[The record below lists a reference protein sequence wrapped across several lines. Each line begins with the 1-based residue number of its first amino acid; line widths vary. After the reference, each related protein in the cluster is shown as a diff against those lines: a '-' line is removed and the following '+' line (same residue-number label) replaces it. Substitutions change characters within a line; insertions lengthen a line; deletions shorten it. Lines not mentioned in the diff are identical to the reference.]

1 MPVKALYPGTFDPPT
16 NGHVDLIQR
25 GSKLFDHLTVAIL
38 VNPVK
43 NPLFTV
49 EERVEMLE
57 EVTGPLGNVS
67 VATFDGL
74 MVEFAR
80 KVGAAAVLRGIRAIS
95 DYEHEFQMALMNRR
109 LAPDVETVFLAAGGT
124 LLVCEL
130 ADGEGSFQLWR
141 RHQRAGAAERGEE
154 AARADQERRVTEW
167 RPRAR
172 RPQAELCAQSEI
184 CQDGRDMTVTA
195 PAKVFADRIGRIEVS
210 ATMAVAAEAA
220 KLRAQGANLV
230 DFGAGEPHF
239 ATPRH
244 IKDAAIA
251 AIEANFTRYT
261 VVPGIPDVRKA
272 IVERHACDFGSDYT
286 IDEAVFTSGGKLALF
301 NTIQVL
307 VDHGDE
313 VILPVPYWV
322 SFKDIIQYAG
332 GTVVFLETSEAES
345 FRITADAIE
354 QAITP
359 RTKAIILNSP
369 SNPAGSVVSAGDLER
384 IVHLAHDRGIFL
396 LLDECYVYL
405 NYAGKP
411 VSGGSFTWAKE
422 HIVILGSLSKTYSMT
437 GWRAGYALAAKPVA
451 ANLSKLQS
459 QSTSNATSFVQ
470 KAAIAALS
478 GSQECVAEFRAEFIE
493 LRDYMLAAL
502 KKIPG
507 VTCTKPEGAFYVYPN
522 ISAYLGKGGIRTAT
536 ELATRLLHEGHVV
549 TVPGEAFGTAEHV
562 RISYPVTREN
572 IDEGTRRM
580 GEFLTG
586 LK

>member
-1 MPVKALYPGTFDPPT
+1 
-16 NGHVDLIQR
+16 
-25 GSKLFDHLTVAIL
+25 
-38 VNPVK
+38 
-43 NPLFTV
+43 
-49 EERVEMLE
+49 
-57 EVTGPLGNVS
+57 
-67 VATFDGL
+67 
-74 MVEFAR
+74 
-80 KVGAAAVLRGIRAIS
+80 
-95 DYEHEFQMALMNRR
+95 
-109 LAPDVETVFLAAGGT
+109 
-124 LLVCEL
+124 
-130 ADGEGSFQLWR
+130 
-141 RHQRAGAAERGEE
+141 
-154 AARADQERRVTEW
+154 
-167 RPRAR
+167 
-172 RPQAELCAQSEI
+172 
-184 CQDGRDMTVTA
+184 MTVTA

-239 ATPRH
+239 PTPRH

-261 VVPGIPDVRKA
+261 VVPGIPDLRKA
-272 IVERHACDFGSDYT
+272 IVERHACDFGSDYS
-286 IDEAVFTSGGKLALF
+286 IDEAIFTAGGKLALF
-301 NTIQVL
+301 NAIQIL

-332 GTVVFLETSEAES
+332 GKVVYLETSEAES

-354 QAITP
+354 RAITP

-369 SNPAGSVVSAGDLER
+369 SNPAGSVVSAEDLER

-405 NYAGKP
+405 NYAGRP
-411 VSGGSFTWAKE
+411 VSGGSFTWAKD
-422 HIVILGSLSKTYSMT
+422 HLVILGSLSKTYAMT
-437 GWRAGYALAAKPVA
+437 GWRAGFALASKPVT

-459 QSTSNATSFVQ
+459 QSTSNATSIVQ
-470 KAAIAALS
+470 KAAIAALT
-478 GSQECVAEFRAEFIE
+478 GSQQCVAEFRAEFID

-502 KKIPG
+502 AKIPG

-536 ELATRLLHEGHVV
+536 ELATRLLHEAHVV
-549 TVPGEAFGTAEHV
+549 TVPGEAFGTGEHI
-562 RISYPVTREN
+562 RISYPVTKQN

>member
-1 MPVKALYPGTFDPPT
+1 
-16 NGHVDLIQR
+16 
-25 GSKLFDHLTVAIL
+25 
-38 VNPVK
+38 
-43 NPLFTV
+43 
-49 EERVEMLE
+49 
-57 EVTGPLGNVS
+57 
-67 VATFDGL
+67 
-74 MVEFAR
+74 
-80 KVGAAAVLRGIRAIS
+80 
-95 DYEHEFQMALMNRR
+95 
-109 LAPDVETVFLAAGGT
+109 
-124 LLVCEL
+124 
-130 ADGEGSFQLWR
+130 
-141 RHQRAGAAERGEE
+141 
-154 AARADQERRVTEW
+154 
-167 RPRAR
+167 
-172 RPQAELCAQSEI
+172 
-184 CQDGRDMTVTA
+184 MTVTA

-220 KLRAQGANLV
+220 KLRSQGVNLV

-261 VVPGIPDVRKA
+261 VVPGIPEVRKA

-354 QAITP
+354 RAITP

-369 SNPAGSVVSAGDLER
+369 SNPAGSVVSAEDLER
-384 IVHLAHDRGIFL
+384 IVHLAHERGIFL

-502 KKIPG
+502 KKIPK

-522 ISAYLGKGGIRTAT
+522 ISAYLGKGGIHTAT

-549 TVPGEAFGTAEHV
+549 TVPGEAFGTGEHV

-586 LK
+586 LR

>member
-1 MPVKALYPGTFDPPT
+1 
-16 NGHVDLIQR
+16 
-25 GSKLFDHLTVAIL
+25 
-38 VNPVK
+38 
-43 NPLFTV
+43 
-49 EERVEMLE
+49 
-57 EVTGPLGNVS
+57 
-67 VATFDGL
+67 
-74 MVEFAR
+74 
-80 KVGAAAVLRGIRAIS
+80 
-95 DYEHEFQMALMNRR
+95 
-109 LAPDVETVFLAAGGT
+109 
-124 LLVCEL
+124 
-130 ADGEGSFQLWR
+130 
-141 RHQRAGAAERGEE
+141 
-154 AARADQERRVTEW
+154 
-167 RPRAR
+167 
-172 RPQAELCAQSEI
+172 
-184 CQDGRDMTVTA
+184 MTVLT
-195 PAKVFADRIGRIEVS
+195 PSQVFAGRIGRIEVS

-220 KLRAQGANLV
+220 KLRTQGANLV

-239 ATPRH
+239 PTPRH

-251 AIEANFTRYT
+251 AIEANFSRYT

-272 IVERHACDFGSDYT
+272 IVDRHAADFGSDYS
-286 IDEAVFTSGGKLALF
+286 IDEAIFTTGGKLALF
-301 NTIQVL
+301 NAVQIL

-332 GTVVFLETSEAES
+332 GTVVFLETQETES

-354 QAITP
+354 KAVTP

-369 SNPAGSVVSAGDLER
+369 SNPAGSVVSAEDLER
-384 IVHLAHDRGIFL
+384 IVHLAHERGIFL

-422 HIVILGSLSKTYSMT
+422 HIVILGSLSKTYAMT
-437 GWRAGYALAAKPVA
+437 GWRAGFALASKAVT

-470 KAAIAALS
+470 KAAVAALTS
-478 GSQECVAEFRAEFIE
+478 SQECVTEFRAEFID
-493 LRDYMLAAL
+493 LRDYMLAKLRA
-502 KKIPG
+502 IPG

-522 ISAYLGKGGIRTAT
+522 MSAYIGKGGIRTAT
-536 ELATRLLHEGHVV
+536 ELATRLLHEAHVV
-549 TVPGEAFGTAEHV
+549 TIPGEAFGTAQHI
-562 RISYPVTREN
+562 RISYPVTKAN